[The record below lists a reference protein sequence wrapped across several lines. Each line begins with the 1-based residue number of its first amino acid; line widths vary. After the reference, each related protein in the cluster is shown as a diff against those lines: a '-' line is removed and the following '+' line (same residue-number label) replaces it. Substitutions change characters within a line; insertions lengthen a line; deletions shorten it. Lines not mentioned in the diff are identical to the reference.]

1 MNYKEKNIN
10 ENKTAKQMIKT
21 AVDMIKNQ
29 DDYDIENIHVLT
41 KIVKNHPEIISKI
54 NILKQIAILDS
65 NTLNYLHSIKLT
77 DDATKIEPKLNVI
90 WQLVKNAGLVD
101 EKDIE
106 KESEEDTIPLTISA
120 NDDIQNVAIKVI
132 NKLLDR

>member
-1 MNYKEKNIN
+1 MNYKEKNIT

-106 KESEEDTIPLTISA
+106 KENEEDTIPLTISA